1 MLENTNP
8 YDIVKQQIDRA
19 AQLLGVDDGIV
30 NILKKPARVLSV
42 SFPVKMDDGSIRVFE
57 GFRSQHNDALGPTK
71 GGIRFHPDVTM
82 DEVKA
87 LSMWMTFKCSVIGL
101 PFGGGKG
108 GVVCDPR
115 ELSKAELQRVSRGY
129 IEAIS
134 SLIGPD
140 KDIPAPDVYTNPQ
153 VMGWMVDSFSR
164 LNGAFSP
171 SVITGKPLIL
181 GGSEGRNE
189 ATARGCVYTIV
200 EAMNDLNKPMENA
213 TVAVQGF
220 GNAGRIAAKLLH
232 ELGCRIVAVSD
243 SQGAVYDPDGLEL
256 EPLEQCKD
264 SGTVRQY
271 PAPYTIE
278 LEELLELDVDILI
291 PAAME
296 NSITSQNAPRV
307 KATIVAEA
315 ANGPT
320 TPEADRILSENDV
333 LVIPDILANAGGVT
347 VSYFEWVQNLMNYY
361 WKEEEVNEKLR
372 DMMVTAYRK
381 VVKAAKEYD
390 TDLRTGAFIVS
401 LQHIIEAMIARGW
414 VDETA
419 VSTASKPTSLMTP

>member
-108 GVVCDPR
+108 GVICDPR

-401 LQHIIEAMIARGW
+401 LQHVIEAMIARGW

>member
-1 MLENTNP
+1 FTPGRICELYPDAVVAAARAGHEIADHMWEHRVP
-8 YDIVKQQIDRA
+8 PQADIERA
-19 AQLLGVDDGIV
+19 H
-30 NILKKPARVLSV
+30 LS
-42 SFPVKMDDGSIRVFE
+42 R
-57 GFRSQHNDALGPTK
+57 AC
-71 GGIRFHPDVTM
+71 
-82 DEVKA
+82 A
-87 LSMWMTFKCSVIGL
+87 
-101 PFGGGKG
+101 
-108 GVVCDPR
+108 
-115 ELSKAELQRVSRGY
+115 A
-129 IEAIS
+129 IE
-134 SLIGPD
+134 
-140 KDIPAPDVYTNPQ
+140 
-153 VMGWMVDSFSR
+153 R
-164 LNGAFSP
+164 L
-171 SVITGKPLIL
+171 
-181 GGSEGRNE
+181 
-189 ATARGCVYTIV
+189 
-200 EAMNDLNKPMENA
+200 
-213 TVAVQGF
+213 
-220 GNAGRIAAKLLH
+220 AGRRPQGSRSRHNHELLH

-419 VSTASKPTSLMTP
+419 VSTASKATSLMTP

>member
-115 ELSKAELQRVSRGY
+115 ELSKAELQRVSREVI
-129 IEAIS
+129 IEANFQPHRS
-134 SLIGPD
+134 G

-153 VMGWMVDSFSR
+153 VMGSVVRFVQPFKRCVFSFCHYRQTVNS
-164 LNGAFSP
+164 
-171 SVITGKPLIL
+171 
-181 GGSEGRNE
+181 GGSEGGNE

-200 EAMNDLNKPMENA
+200 EAMKNTSTSRWKMRQWPYKVLEMQAELRPNCCTNSG
-213 TVAVQGF
+213 VALWQ
-220 GNAGRIAAKLLH
+220 
-232 ELGCRIVAVSD
+232 
-243 SQGAVYDPDGLEL
+243 
-256 EPLEQCKD
+256 
-264 SGTVRQY
+264 
-271 PAPYTIE
+271 
-278 LEELLELDVDILI
+278 
-291 PAAME
+291 
-296 NSITSQNAPRV
+296 
-307 KATIVAEA
+307 
-315 ANGPT
+315 
-320 TPEADRILSENDV
+320 
-333 LVIPDILANAGGVT
+333 
-347 VSYFEWVQNLMNYY
+347 
-361 WKEEEVNEKLR
+361 
-372 DMMVTAYRK
+372 
-381 VVKAAKEYD
+381 
-390 TDLRTGAFIVS
+390 
-401 LQHIIEAMIARGW
+401 
-414 VDETA
+414 
-419 VSTASKPTSLMTP
+419 

>member
-108 GVVCDPR
+108 GVICDPR

-200 EAMNDLNKPMENA
+200 EAMNDLNKPMEKA

-401 LQHIIEAMIARGW
+401 LQHVIEAMIARGW

>member
-401 LQHIIEAMIARGW
+401 LQHVIEAMIARGW